1 MKSTIMKNVME
12 ACDEEVAIA
21 VDGVVLD
28 GDLVVPA
35 KAEGIVIFAHG
46 SGSSRKSPRN
56 RQVAETIRDKGMGTL
71 LFDLLTPE
79 EERLDESTG
88 ALRFDIHMLATRLEG
103 VVHWLVS
110 QAEWKEMN
118 IGLFGSS
125 TGAAAALVAAAHLGD
140 QVSAVVSRGGR
151 PDLASGLLEQVRCPT
166 LLIVGSLDELVLRL
180 NEDARA
186 QMVCETEL
194 RIVPGATHLFSEPGK
209 LEQVANLSA
218 RWFEKYLSGGIKE
231 RGGS

>member
-1 MKSTIMKNVME
+1 MKSMLMKNVME
-12 ACDEEVAIA
+12 AYDEEVAIA

-103 VVHWLVS
+103 VTRWLVS
-110 QAEWKEMN
+110 QPEWKEMN

-140 QVSAVVSRGGR
+140 RVSAVVSRGGR
-151 PDLASGLLEQVRCPT
+151 PDLARGLLEQVRCPT

-218 RWFEKYLSGGIKE
+218 RWFEKHLAGGIKE
-231 RGGS
+231 RGGA

>member
-1 MKSTIMKNVME
+1 MKSTMIKDELE
-12 ACDEEVAIA
+12 AREEEVAIA

-28 GDLVVPA
+28 GDLAVPTNA
-35 KAEGIVIFAHG
+35 TGIVIFAHG
-46 SGSSRKSPRN
+46 SGSSRMSPRN
-56 RQVAETIRDKGMGTL
+56 REVAETIREKGMGTL
-71 LFDLLTPE
+71 LFDLLTSD

-103 VVHWLVS
+103 VTNWLIT
-110 QAEWKEMN
+110 QPEWKQMK
-118 IGLFGSS
+118 IGFFGAS
-125 TGAAAALVAAAHLGD
+125 TGAAAALVAAARLGD
-140 QVSAVVSRGGR
+140 RVAAVVSRGGR
-151 PDLASGLLEQVRCPT
+151 PDLASGVLEQVRCPT

-186 QMVCETEL
+186 EMVCETEL

-218 RWFEKYLSGGIKE
+218 RWFEKHMSRGAKE
-231 RGGS
+231 RGGA

>member
-1 MKSTIMKNVME
+1 
-12 ACDEEVAIA
+12 
-21 VDGVVLD
+21 
-28 GDLVVPA
+28 
-35 KAEGIVIFAHG
+35 
-46 SGSSRKSPRN
+46 
-56 RQVAETIRDKGMGTL
+56 
-71 LFDLLTPE
+71 
-79 EERLDESTG
+79 
-88 ALRFDIHMLATRLEG
+88 
-103 VVHWLVS
+103 
-110 QAEWKEMN
+110 MN

-140 QVSAVVSRGGR
+140 RVSAVVSRGGR

-186 QMVCETEL
+186 QMVCETDL

-218 RWFEKYLSGGIKE
+218 RWFEKHLAGGIKE
-231 RGGS
+231 RGGA